1 MEILQPIR
9 VLHVVT
15 VMNRNGLESRIMDI
29 YRNIDRSKIQ
39 FDFLTH
45 RKESGAYDSEIES
58 LGGRVYHL
66 PSISPLHFFS
76 YLKVLD
82 SFFKNHKEYDI
93 VHAHLNSYC
102 TWVLMIAK
110 RNGVRVRIA
119 HSRNSGMD
127 NNWKAIF
134 KYLSKL
140 FVNGPTTHKF
150 ACSKQAGEWLF
161 GKKGII
167 PPNYFKVIPNGFNLN
182 KFKYNEDLRASK
194 RIELGLNKQQI
205 AVVLVGRLTYQKN
218 HKFLFDVF
226 EEILKTKPDAQLFLI
241 GDGELRD
248 ELQLLVNKKRIHNN
262 VTFVGNIPNVGDY
275 LQAMDIMIFPSVYE
289 GFGTVVIETQCI
301 GLPTLASD
309 VLPHET
315 KITQCLEFM
324 SPVKDSPRR
333 WASKALDMYNTIERK
348 PRHLEVKTAGY
359 DIEDS
364 YKLLATFYLNLQG
377 I

>member
-182 KFKYNEDLRASK
+182 KFKYNKDLRASK

-248 ELQLLVNKKRIHNN
+248 ELQLLVNKKRIQNN